1 MHVTGGQFKGRII
14 KTPSGYSSI
23 PRPTLSIARESVFN
37 ISSGEGIS
45 QNQIIM
51 YIRDLGMN
59 VQVEYKATRS
69 VDVRK
74 MVLDNKKIRGIWGTR
89 LTPLKNGL
97 ESYYQYL
104 KYCK

>member
-1 MHVTGGQFKGRII
+1 MHRLAEYDG
-14 KTPSGYSSI
+14 
-23 PRPTLSIARESVFN
+23 RESVFN

-74 MVLDNKKIRGIWGTR
+74 MVLDNKKIRGICGTR